1 MTVVTVVTVVDRPAG
16 RWVPVCSEAE
26 LTPDRGVA
34 ALVDGHQVAV
44 FLLAPAAGSPGSAH
58 ELHALDHHDP
68 YSGANVL
75 ARGLV
80 GSVGDR
86 PTVASPIYKQRFDL
100 RDGRCLDGE
109 RHVRAWPVRSVDGW
123 VEVASVPG
131 G

>member
-1 MTVVTVVTVVDRPAG
+1 MA
-16 RWVPVCSEAE
+16 VCRED
-26 LTPDRGVA
+26 LLGTDRGVA
-34 ALVDGHQVAV
+34 ALVAGEQVAV
-44 FLLAPAAGSPGSAH
+44 FRLAPATDAPADAAP
-58 ELHALDHHDP
+58 ELFAIDHHDP

-80 GSVGDR
+80 GSAGES

-100 RDGRCLDGE
+100 RDGRCLDGD

-123 VEVASVPG
+123 VVVASLPG

>member
-1 MTVVTVVTVVDRPAG
+1 MA
-16 RWVPVCSEAE
+16 VCRDDA
-26 LTPDRGVA
+26 LGADRGVA
-34 ALVDGHQVAV
+34 ALVAGEQVAV
-44 FLLAPAAGSPGSAH
+44 FRLAPAVDAPADAVA
-58 ELHALDHHDP
+58 ELFAIDHRDP
-68 YSGANVL
+68 YSGANVM

-80 GSVGDR
+80 GSAGES